1 MNEEE
6 ANNLTYFAFAKPLNG
21 KPLNGKPHKAEPAL
35 APTKASVGVLPDVL
49 AGRYRIER
57 LLGAGGMGAVYR
69 ARDLLSEQFGD
80 PDPYIALKI
89 LSEEFAESPD
99 ASALLYSEFALT
111 RRLRHDNVLR
121 LHTFEVDTDC
131 QRAFIEGYS
140 YSTLELPLIKDGDQ
154 LSLRFFRG
162 DLPDP
167 ELQDCRDGRDLE
179 AGVDVECAYKDAAS
193 IKKRLADLDAK
204 IIADSKVGH
213 GINQDPRNM
222 SNSASVTCPSTEF
235 PAFLAAFSER
245 ADVQKAFVQ
254 QPLQLVTT
262 VAGDPEPELQKSSV
276 SGEQI
281 KFPIIPDRVKREADG
296 LTLTVKEERGNN
308 ATAILQKPDTDY
320 VFEYQFVRGQCWQL
334 AEVWDFSL

>member
-1 MNEEE
+1 M
-6 ANNLTYFAFAKPLNG
+6 AVARFFSCVCVLASFIGFLSQ
-21 KPLNGKPHKAEPAL
+21 PAL
-35 APTKASVGVLPDVL
+35 ANDVQTIDQMHPLVVASVGEQKITVFFLKNTLKGQTTGAYVPNGEIFYATMSATKPELTYVAPVIGEQIVSVFFFERKFPERAGKSLYVLTKNK
-49 AGRYRIER
+49 ES
-57 LLGAGGMGAVYR
+57 
-69 ARDLLSEQFGD
+69 ARF
-80 PDPYIALKI
+80 
-89 LSEEFAESPD
+89 
-99 ASALLYSEFALT
+99 
-111 RRLRHDNVLR
+111 
-121 LHTFEVDTDC
+121 
-131 QRAFIEGYS
+131 EGYS

-222 SNSASVTCPSTEF
+222 SNSANVTCPSTEF
-235 PAFLAAFSER
+235 STFLTAFSER

-276 SGEQI
+276 SGDQI
-281 KFPIIPDRVKREADG
+281 KFPIIPDRVKREAQG
-296 LTLTVKEERGNN
+296 LTLSVKQEQGNQ

-320 VFEYQFVRGQCWQL
+320 VFEYRFVRGQSWRL
-334 AEVWDFSL
+334 EEVTDYSL

>member
-1 MNEEE
+1 M
-6 ANNLTYFAFAKPLNG
+6 AVARFFSCVCVLASIIGFLSQ
-21 KPLNGKPHKAEPAL
+21 PAL
-35 APTKASVGVLPDVL
+35 ANDLQTIDQMHPPVVASVGEQKITVFFLKNTLKGQTTGAYVPNGEIFYATMSATKPELTYVAPVIGEQIVSVFFFERKFPERAGKSLYVLTKNKEL
-49 AGRYRIER
+49 AR
-57 LLGAGGMGAVYR
+57 
-69 ARDLLSEQFGD
+69 F
-80 PDPYIALKI
+80 
-89 LSEEFAESPD
+89 
-99 ASALLYSEFALT
+99 
-111 RRLRHDNVLR
+111 
-121 LHTFEVDTDC
+121 
-131 QRAFIEGYS
+131 EGYS

-222 SNSASVTCPSTEF
+222 SNSANVACPSTEF
-235 PAFLAAFSER
+235 STFLTAFSER

-262 VAGDPEPELQKSSV
+262 VAADPEPELQKSSV
-276 SGEQI
+276 SGDQI
-281 KFPIIPDRVKREADG
+281 KFPIIPDRVKREAQG
-296 LTLTVKEERGNN
+296 LTLSVKQEQGNQ

-320 VFEYQFVRGQCWQL
+320 VFEYRFVRGQCWRL
-334 AEVWDFSL
+334 EEVTDYSL